1 MLSQKL
7 YNFLLNTNYTLND
20 SMSVMSAYNNSMIGE
35 RKEQHIRARTLNR
48 REPTLTHNVTLL
60 IEL

>member
-7 YNFLLNTNYTLND
+7 YNYLLNSNHSFDD
-20 SMSVMSAYNNSMIGE
+20 SMNAYNNNVLSE
-35 RKEQHIRARTLNR
+35 RKVQQIRAKTMNR
-48 REPTLTHNVTLL
+48 REPTLSHNVTLL

>member
-7 YNFLLNTNYTLND
+7 YNFLLNANYSLD
-20 SMSVMSAYNNSMIGE
+20 ESMSALSAYNNSMIGE
-35 RKEQHIRARTLNR
+35 RKEEHIRTKTMNR
-48 REPTLTHNVTLL
+48 REPTLSHNVTLL

>member
-7 YNFLLNTNYTLND
+7 YSYLLNSNNYTFDD
-20 SMSVMSAYNNSMIGE
+20 SMSAYNNSMIKE
-35 RKEQHIRARTLNR
+35 RKEQHIRSKTMNHR
-48 REPTLTHNVTLL
+48 REPTLSHNVTLL